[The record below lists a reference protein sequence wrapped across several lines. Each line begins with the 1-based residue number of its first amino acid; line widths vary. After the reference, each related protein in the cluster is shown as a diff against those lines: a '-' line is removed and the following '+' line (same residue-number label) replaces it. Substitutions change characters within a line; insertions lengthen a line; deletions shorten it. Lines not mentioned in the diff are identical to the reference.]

1 MKKINYKVNPVIF
14 FAFWFSLRSLLLL
27 LLMLFRLCNR
37 NPSLLPS
44 FSVSDAKR
52 SLCLTKGRVK
62 IFATLFTLFI
72 LFRCCCCYC
81 YLFIT
86 MFTLTL
92 FLQMLH
98 RQKKKKKPN
107 NLFLVFFVVFRNRQE
122 NIKPQRKKN
131 VRVWELWK
139 RKHNETTALQR
150 KPTQQRPNTTN
161 YNWQLS
167 EQHATKKSKQ
177 SCSWSTGAPKIHLS
191 PPKQS
196 NTQTHNMSEI
206 CFQRKRERHTIINVM
221 VWE

>member
-1 MKKINYKVNPVIF
+1 M
-14 FAFWFSLRSLLLL
+14 LLLL
-27 LLMLFRLCNR
+27 LLFVYYN
-37 NPSLLPS
+37 
-44 FSVSDAKR
+44 VY
-52 SLCLTKGRVK
+52 
-62 IFATLFTLFI
+62 I
-72 LFRCCCCYC
+72 
-81 YLFIT
+81 
-86 MFTLTL
+86 
-92 FLQMLH
+92 
-98 RQKKKKKPN
+98 N
-107 NLFLVFFVVFRNRQE
+107 NLSSNVAPTKEEQKTKQFISCFFFVVFRNRQE

-150 KPTQQRPNTTN
+150 KPTQQRPYTTN

-167 EQHATKKSKQ
+167 EQHASKKSKQ

-206 CFQRKRERHTIINVM
+206 CFQRKRERHTIINIM